1 MNFFQRIEQK
11 YILTEEE
18 YKLLFE
24 KINSHLEKD
33 YYYKSTICNLYF
45 DTDYNDLIVN
55 SLEKPPYKQKVRV
68 RSYNVPNVDDN
79 VFLELKGKHKGI
91 VFKRREKIR
100 LDELYKYLE
109 SGTIP
114 KNNNNQIMK
123 EIDYIIKKYNLKPK
137 IFLAYDR
144 LSYYDKDNVNFRVTF
159 DMNLRSRNED
169 LNLELGDTGKLF
181 SKEKFYI
188 MELKSLTSI
197 PLWFIKVLS
206 ELKIYSRSFSKYGS
220 IYSKQKEEYLNV

>member
-68 RSYNVPNVDDN
+68 RSYNAANVDDN

-123 EIDYIIKKYNLKPK
+123 EIDYIIKRYNLKPK

>member
-114 KNNNNQIMK
+114 KNNNNQMMK

>member
-68 RSYNVPNVDDN
+68 RSYNVANVDDN

-123 EIDYIIKKYNLKPK
+123 EIDYIIKRYNLKPK

-159 DMNLRSRNED
+159 DMNSRSRNED

>member
-123 EIDYIIKKYNLKPK
+123 EIDYIIKRYNLKPK

>member
-114 KNNNNQIMK
+114 KNNNDQIMK
-123 EIDYIIKKYNLKPK
+123 EIDYIIKRYNLKPK